1 MKYSYISI
9 FASSNNISNAR
20 MLQIAIINTDESGI
34 YSKVSYY
41 IKPVPRIPKRDL
53 AYLEIDSIALKSA
66 NVFCDIAPLIIEKI
80 IETKTIFSDKFSE
93 KLFIKAFKEIGYPV
107 GNASYVLEKLFKQ
120 LVSGRIPFS
129 LKTAQISLGLSMET
143 SSLLEKCEVMKAIFE
158 VIPEIE
164 TVNIKRPPVNTANS
178 FLESS
183 LKLLP
188 NSPGVYFFRNNSGEI
203 IYVGKAINISKRV
216 RSHFTSSVPFETKLC
231 SQTFEVD
238 YEETGT
244 ELIALLLESHYIGS
258 LHPQYNSQQKELLK
272 PFIITS
278 KMDSKGVLRLRPLQK
293 NYKDS
298 ENEFYYNRDSVIKK
312 LIEVQQKFKL
322 CRKFAGIERTK
333 ASCSDSIFCEGICK
347 DLESNNDY
355 NKKVEASLAY
365 LEGQRPSYILKL
377 KGRHKFEMGFVI
389 VNHGIYTGF
398 GFIDSDTQINSFNDI
413 SGYLKHYTHTYF
425 TSRILDQF
433 HKTNRRASDN
443 ILTLHSLRD

>member
-1 MKYSYISI
+1 M
-9 FASSNNISNAR
+9 NH
-20 MLQIAIINTDESGI
+20 
-34 YSKVSYY
+34 
-41 IKPVPRIPKRDL
+41 P
-53 AYLEIDSIALKSA
+53 
-66 NVFCDIAPLIIEKI
+66 
-80 IETKTIFSDKFSE
+80 
-93 KLFIKAFKEIGYPV
+93 
-107 GNASYVLEKLFKQ
+107 GN
-120 LVSGRIPFS
+120 
-129 LKTAQISLGLSMET
+129 
-143 SSLLEKCEVMKAIFE
+143 
-158 VIPEIE
+158 
-164 TVNIKRPPVNTANS
+164 
-178 FLESS
+178 SS
-183 LKLLP
+183 LKSSLNLFP
-188 NSPGVYFFRNNSGEI
+188 NSPGVYFFRNNSGQI
-203 IYVGKAINISKRV
+203 IYVGKANNILKRV
-216 RSHFTSSVPFETKLC
+216 KSHFTSSLPFESELC

-244 ELIALLLESHYIGS
+244 ELIALLLESHYIKS

-322 CRKFAGIERTK
+322 CRKFAGIEKTK

-347 DLESNNDY
+347 GLESNNDY

-365 LEGQRPSYILKL
+365 LESQRPSYILKL
-377 KGRHKFEMGFVI
+377 KGRHQFEMGFVI

-413 SGYLKHYTHTYF
+413 SGYLKQYTHTYF

-433 HKTNRRASDN
+433 HKTHRINSENMIN
-443 ILTLHSLRD
+443 ITTLQDQL